1 LTGSSSESR
10 PHNSRVVEALSSELA
25 QLREQQAATN
35 EVLLA
40 VGRSDFELQPIFE
53 MVVEQAI
60 RLCEADAGQIFVKEG
75 DHFRLACASG
85 GSEEYRSLIG
95 RRHVPP
101 GPGTLVGRVALDRR
115 PVMSADIARDREYD
129 TDEQRLRQRLGGFRT
144 IVGVPIQSEDEVIAV
159 ISLWRREV
167 NPFTETEIELATTF
181 AAQSAI
187 AIRNASLMQQLD
199 RRTQELGR
207 SVDRLNGLSE
217 VGQAVSSSL
226 DPHEVLST
234 IVKHAVELSD
244 TEGGSIFEFD
254 DVTRE
259 FHICTAYGTSEELLK
274 ALRATRVGL
283 DNTLVGRAASN
294 GTSLAVPDIGRAA
307 PDDHLSQL
315 EQAGWR
321 SLLAVPLVRDDR
333 ILGALVV
340 RRRRT
345 GEFSEEITELLETF
359 ASQSALAIHN
369 ARLFQTVRK
378 QTTELAEWNRELESR
393 VEEQVGQ
400 IERMG
405 RLQRF
410 LSPQLAEL
418 IVSSGDESFLES
430 HRREITVVF
439 CDLRGFT
446 AFAETT
452 EPEVTMSVLR
462 QYHEVLGDLVFRFEG
477 TLERFT
483 GDGLMVFFN
492 DPMPCSDPAIR
503 SVRMGVAMRND
514 VAGLAEGWRRS
525 GHDLGFSVGIAQGYA
540 TLGRVGFEG
549 RFDYAAIGTVTNLA
563 ARLCDAAAA
572 GQMLVSQRVHAGVE
586 DLVLSTEVR
595 DLQLKGFSR
604 PVSAYEIVGLNV
616 APART

>member
-1 LTGSSSESR
+1 M
-10 PHNSRVVEALSSELA
+10 EALSSELA
-25 QLREQQAATN
+25 QLREQQVATN

-53 MVVEQAI
+53 TVVEHAI
-60 RLCEADAGQIFVKEG
+60 RLCHADAGQIFVKEG
-75 DHFRLACASG
+75 DHFRLARASG

-95 RRHVPP
+95 ERELPL
-101 GPGTLVGRVALDRR
+101 GPGTLVGRVALERR
-115 PVMSADIARDREYD
+115 PVMSADIAHDRDYD
-129 TDEQRLRQRLGGFRT
+129 TEEQHLRQRLGGFRT

-167 NPFTETEIELATTF
+167 NPFTEREIELATTF
-181 AAQSAI
+181 AAQGAI

-199 RRTQELGR
+199 QRTQELGR
-207 SVDRLNGLSE
+207 SVDELNGLSE
-217 VGQAVSSSL
+217 VAQAVSSSL
-226 DPHEVLST
+226 DPEEVLST
-234 IVKHAVELSD
+234 IVKHAVELSG

-254 DVTRE
+254 DALQE
-259 FHICTAYGTSEELLK
+259 FQIRTAYGTSEELLE
-274 ALRATRVGL
+274 ALRATKVGL
-283 DNTLVGRAASN
+283 HDTLVGRAAST
-294 GTSLAVPDIGRAA
+294 GTSLAVPDIGRAP
-307 PDDHLSQL
+307 PDNHLSQL
-315 EQAGWR
+315 TQAGWC
-321 SLLAVPLVRDDR
+321 SMLAVPLVRENR

-345 GEFSEEITELLETF
+345 GEFSTEITELLETF

-369 ARLFQTVRK
+369 ARLFQTIRK
-378 QTTELAEWNRELESR
+378 QAAELAEWNRELESR
-393 VEEQVGQ
+393 VEEQVAQ
-400 IERMG
+400 IDRMG
-405 RLQRF
+405 RLKRF

-452 EPEVTMSVLR
+452 EPEETMTVLR
-462 QYHEVLGDLVFRFEG
+462 QYHEALGELVFRFEG

-492 DPMPCSDPAIR
+492 DPMPCSDAAIR
-503 SVRMGVAMRND
+503 SVRMGVAMRKD
-514 VAGLAEGWRRS
+514 VADLVEGWRRS

-563 ARLCDAAAA
+563 ARLCDAADA
-572 GQMLVSQRVHAGVE
+572 GKMLVSQRVHAGVE
-586 DLVLSTEVR
+586 DLVSATEVR
-595 DLQLKGFSR
+595 DLKLKGFSR
-604 PVSAYEIVGLNV
+604 PITAYEIVGLNAAQV
-616 APART
+616 RT

>member
-1 LTGSSSESR
+1 M
-10 PHNSRVVEALSSELA
+10 EALSSELA
-25 QLREQQAATN
+25 QLREQQVATN

-53 MVVEQAI
+53 TVVEHAI
-60 RLCEADAGQIFVKEG
+60 RLCHADAGQIFVKEG
-75 DHFRLACASG
+75 DHFRLARASG

-95 RRHVPP
+95 ERELPL
-101 GPGTLVGRVALDRR
+101 GPGTLVGRVALERR
-115 PVMSADIARDREYD
+115 PVMSADIAHDRDYD
-129 TDEQRLRQRLGGFRT
+129 TEEQHLRQRLGGFRT
-144 IVGVPIQSEDEVIAV
+144 IVGVPIQGEDEVIAV

-167 NPFTETEIELATTF
+167 NPFTEREIELATTF
-181 AAQSAI
+181 AAQGAI

-199 RRTQELGR
+199 QRTQELGR
-207 SVDRLNGLSE
+207 SVDELNGLSE
-217 VGQAVSSSL
+217 VAQAVSSSL
-226 DPHEVLST
+226 DPEEVLST
-234 IVKHAVELSD
+234 IVKHAVELSG

-254 DVTRE
+254 DALQE
-259 FHICTAYGTSEELLK
+259 FQIRTAYGTSEELLE
-274 ALRATRVGL
+274 ALRATKVGL
-283 DNTLVGRAASN
+283 HDTLVGRAAST
-294 GTSLAVPDIGRAA
+294 GTSLAVPDIGRAP
-307 PDDHLSQL
+307 PDNHLSQL
-315 EQAGWR
+315 TQAGWC
-321 SLLAVPLVRDDR
+321 SMLAVPLVRENR

-345 GEFSEEITELLETF
+345 GEFSTEITELLETF

-369 ARLFQTVRK
+369 ARLFQTIRK
-378 QTTELAEWNRELESR
+378 QAAELAEWNRELESR
-393 VEEQVGQ
+393 VEEQVAQ
-400 IERMG
+400 IDRMG
-405 RLQRF
+405 RLKRF

-452 EPEVTMSVLR
+452 EPEETMTVLR
-462 QYHEVLGDLVFRFEG
+462 QYHEALGELVFRFEG

-492 DPMPCSDPAIR
+492 DPMPCSDAAIR
-503 SVRMGVAMRND
+503 SVRMGVAMRKD
-514 VAGLAEGWRRS
+514 VADLVEGWRRS

-563 ARLCDAAAA
+563 ARLCDAADA
-572 GQMLVSQRVHAGVE
+572 GKMLVSQRVHAGVE
-586 DLVLSTEVR
+586 DLVSATEVR
-595 DLQLKGFSR
+595 DLKLKGFSR
-604 PVSAYEIVGLNV
+604 PITAYEIVGLNAAQV
-616 APART
+616 RT